1 MNARTTIG
9 SKLLLSSAV
18 MVVALVAVGAVA
30 YGGVRRVV
38 ARLDDVAEVQ
48 FATQRAIS
56 RTIEGTGQVARGM
69 NGVKIPGASKA
80 LRGIFLNHIAQG
92 VTKVDEGRA
101 AFEALPLDP
110 ALRDLHARIAE
121 PWRVWKTAA
130 LELADAHREWD
141 RLLES
146 GLAADDPAVRAAVER
161 TDAVGKRAATLVQ
174 PVENPV
180 LALQENVARQVA
192 SAQTEARADADRTL
206 AIILAVAVAGTALAV
221 LVAILLRGSILL
233 PLRHAIA
240 LAEKVAQGDLRE
252 RVQVTRGDEAGQLQ
266 AAMRDMVERL
276 SQVIGDVRS
285 GGDALRAAAGQ
296 VAATALALSEGTGQQ
311 AASVEET
318 TSSLEEMNASITQ
331 NAENSRQTEGIAAQ
345 AARTAEE
352 SGKAVE
358 QSVGAMR
365 SIAERISIVEEIAY
379 QTNLLALN
387 AAIEAARA
395 GEHGKGFAVVATEV
409 RRLAERAQRSA
420 KEIGELAGS
429 SMQVAERSG
438 KLLVELVP
446 SIRKT
451 ADLVQEVSAASR
463 EQSTGVGQVSKAMS
477 AVDDVTQRNASAAEE
492 LSSTAEQMSAQ
503 VEALQGVIGF
513 FQVEGSG
520 EKAAPRPVPAAP
532 LPAGAARPG
541 ARMITDRWP
550 ARAKKG
556 A

>member
-233 PLRHAIA
+233 PLRQAIA

-395 GEHGKGFAVVATEV
+395 GEHGKGFAVV